1 MSANNINNTNSTK
14 NNVSAPSTSSENT
27 TKKESSGGSVVNLMK
42 GQIFYPMIG
51 IIIFLLVMLF
61 LILSGTNLNNDA
73 SDITTNKDAT
83 KITGDI
89 FLILFICILVFMM
102 SLILIP
108 NFKELKEL
116 FEQIGSVTYVLI
128 YTIFLILF
136 FSMTSNST
144 LNDYAYVIVP
154 FTALLGVFVFYK
166 ATSTN
171 YLDKLNLN
179 YERIKSM
186 ILLFCLITIFIIY
199 YNNDPGGLIQEYF
212 GYSLLL
218 TIITTVFAFL
228 YLIVVIT
235 LGYKETKGENVDGNL
250 LHRFSKFGAYGSV
263 LFFIFLIFVTVKIV
277 QYPGGFFSEN
287 NKARAGGSIVIILLI
302 CILAGMLFISNLFP
316 ELSDKNIS
324 INKLDLFK
332 RSLLMLF
339 GAVLSVLII
348 VWLVYNLQQLSG
360 QSSILSF
367 IINIFLVLSVLSLIY
382 KIIFTTPPSG
392 NNPKQNAFQQLIIN
406 LIFYIPC
413 LFSNIFESLV
423 NQTSK
428 DPVPKENSHW
438 NMLVLAITL
447 FIVYFGIP
455 IVYKH
460 IGQQGG
466 KLLINKPIYTNAE
479 HSLGNYQFFGN
490 GEYDYNYAISFWMF
504 FDAFPPS
511 TNSNYNKYASILS
524 YGNKPNVL
532 YNASKNTLLVTMK
545 HDPNQKSEHHE
556 IELHE
561 DGNRILLKQPN
572 ILLQKWNNIIINYNG
587 GVMDIFINGELIK
600 SNNGVVPYYTLDKL
614 TVGENNGYIGGMCNL
629 VYHKRNLTANNIYFI
644 YNSLKATSPPVT
656 HDTNVTIV
664 DK

>member
-1 MSANNINNTNSTK
+1 MSANNINTNSTK

-27 TKKESSGGSVVNLMK
+27 SKKEGSGGSVVNLMK
-42 GQIFYPMIG
+42 GNIFYPIIG
-51 IIIFLLVMLF
+51 IIIFLLVMLI

-73 SDITTNKDAT
+73 TDVATNKDAT

-89 FLILFICILVFMM
+89 FLIIFVCILVFLMAI
-102 SLILIP
+102 ILIP
-108 NFKELKEL
+108 NFKELKDL

-136 FSMTSNST
+136 FSLTPNST
-144 LNDYAYVIVP
+144 LNDYAYAIVP
-154 FTALLGVFVFYK
+154 FTTLLGVFVFYK

-171 YLDKLNLN
+171 YLDKINLN

-235 LGYKETKGENVDGNL
+235 LGHKDNKSEKTDGNL
-250 LHRFSKFGAYGSV
+250 LHSFSKFGAYGSV
-263 LFFIFLIFVTVKIV
+263 LFFLFLIIVTILIV

-287 NKARAGGSIVIILLI
+287 NKARAGGSIIIILLI

-324 INKLDLFK
+324 VNKLDLFK

-339 GAVLSVLII
+339 GAILSILII

-360 QSSILSF
+360 QSSIFSF
-367 IINIFLVLSVLSLIY
+367 IINIFLVLSILSLIY
-382 KIIFTTPPSG
+382 KILFTTPPSG
-392 NNPKQNAFQQLIIN
+392 NNAKQNAFSQLIIN

-413 LFSNIFESLV
+413 LFSNIFDSLL
-423 NQTSK
+423 NLNDK
-428 DPVPKENSHW
+428 DPAPKENSHW
-438 NMLVLAITL
+438 HMLLLAIVL
-447 FIVYFGIP
+447 FVVYFGIP
-455 IVYKH
+455 VVYKH
-460 IGQQGG
+460 FSQQGG
-466 KLLINKPIYTNAE
+466 KLLINKPIYTNSE
-479 HSLGNYQFFGN
+479 YSLGNYEYFSN
-490 GEYDYNYAISFWMF
+490 GVYDYNYAISFWMF

-524 YGNKPNVL
+524 YGNKPNIL
-532 YNASKNTLLVTMK
+532 YNSAKNTLMVTMK
-545 HDPNQKSEHHE
+545 HDPNHKSKHHL
-556 IELHE
+556 IELDE

-587 GVMDIFINGELIK
+587 GVLDIFINGELIK

-629 VYHKRNLTANNIYFI
+629 VYHKKNLTANNIYFI
-644 YNSLKATSPPVT
+644 YNSLKGTSPPVT
-656 HDTNVTIV
+656 QDTNVTII

>member
-1 MSANNINNTNSTK
+1 MSANNINTNSTK
-14 NNVSAPSTSSENT
+14 TNVSAPSTSSENT
-27 TKKESSGGSVVNLMK
+27 TKKESSGGAVVNLMK
-42 GQIFYPMIG
+42 GPIFYPIIG
-51 IIIFLLVMLF
+51 IIIFLLVMLI
-61 LILSGTNLNNDA
+61 LILSGTNLNKDV
-73 SDITTNKDAT
+73 SDIKNNKDTT
-83 KITGDI
+83 KITGYI
-89 FLILFICILVFMM
+89 FLIIFVCILVFML
-102 SLILIP
+102 SIILIP

-116 FEQIGSVTYVLI
+116 FEQIGNVTYVLV

-136 FSMTSNST
+136 FSLTSNST
-144 LNDYAYVIVP
+144 LNDYAYAIVP

-166 ATSTN
+166 ASTTN
-171 YLDKLNLN
+171 YLDKINLN
-179 YERIKSM
+179 YERVKTM

-235 LGYKETKGENVDGNL
+235 LGHKDSKVENTDGNL

-263 LFFIFLIFVTVKIV
+263 LFFIFLFIVTVTIV

-324 INKLDLFK
+324 VNKLDLFK

-339 GAVLSVLII
+339 GTILSILII

-360 QSSILSF
+360 QSSIFSF

-392 NNPKQNAFQQLIIN
+392 NNPKQNAFKQLIIN

-413 LFSNIFESLV
+413 VFSNIFDSLL
-423 NQTSK
+423 NLTSK
-428 DPVPKENSHW
+428 DTAPKENSHW
-438 NMLVLAITL
+438 HMLLLAIVL
-447 FIVYFGIP
+447 FVVYFSIP
-455 IVYKH
+455 IIYSRVS
-460 IGQQGG
+460 QQGG
-466 KLLINKPIYTNAE
+466 NLLINKPIYTNVE
-479 HSLGNYQFFGN
+479 RSLGNYQFFSN

-511 TNSNYNKYASILS
+511 TNSNYNKYTSILS

-532 YNASKNTLLVTMK
+532 YNASKNTLMVTMK
-545 HDPNQKSEHHE
+545 HNPNQKSEHNI
-556 IELHE
+556 IELDE

-600 SNNGVVPYYTLDKL
+600 SNNGVVPYYTLDEL

-629 VYHKRNLTANNIYFI
+629 VYHKKNLTANSIYFI
-644 YNSLKATSPPVT
+644 YNSLKGISPPVT
-656 HDTNVTIV
+656 HDTNVTFIH
-664 DK
+664 K

>member
-1 MSANNINNTNSTK
+1 MNTNSTK
-14 NNVSAPSTSSENT
+14 NNVSAPSNLSENT
-27 TKKESSGGSVVNLMK
+27 TKKEGSGGGVVDLMK
-42 GQIFYPMIG
+42 GPVFYPIIG
-51 IIIFLLVMLF
+51 IMVFLLVMLI
-61 LILSGTNLNNDA
+61 LILSGTNLNEDV
-73 SDITTNKDAT
+73 SDVATDKDAT

-89 FLILFICILVFMM
+89 FLIIFVCILVFLL
-102 SLILIP
+102 SIALIP
-108 NFKELKEL
+108 NFKELKDL
-116 FEQIGSVTYVLI
+116 FEQIGSVTYVLV

-136 FSMTSNST
+136 FSLTSNST
-144 LNDYAYVIVP
+144 LDTYAYAIVP
-154 FTALLGVFVFYK
+154 FTALLGAFVFYK
-166 ATSTN
+166 ATTTN
-171 YLDKLNLN
+171 YLEKINLN

-235 LGYKETKGENVDGNL
+235 LGHKDTKSVNTNASGNL
-250 LHRFSKFGAYGSV
+250 LQSFSKFGAYGSV
-263 LFFIFLIFVTVKIV
+263 LFFIFLIAVTVIIV

-287 NKARAGGSIVIILLI
+287 NKARAGGSIIIILLI

-316 ELSDKNIS
+316 ELSNKNIS
-324 INKLDLFK
+324 VNKLDLFK

-339 GAVLSVLII
+339 GTILSILII
-348 VWLVYNLQQLSG
+348 LWLVYNLQHLSG

-367 IINIFLVLSVLSLIY
+367 IINVFLVLSVLSLIY
-382 KIIFTTPPSG
+382 KIVFTSPPSG
-392 NNPKQNAFQQLIIN
+392 NNAKQNAFGQLIIN

-413 LFSNIFESLV
+413 IFSNIFDGAL
-423 NQTSK
+423 NLTSK
-428 DPVPKENSHW
+428 DAATKENSHW
-438 NMLVLAITL
+438 YMLLLAILL
-447 FIVYFGIP
+447 FIVYFSIP
-455 IVYKH
+455 IVYRFVS
-460 IGQQGG
+460 QQGG
-466 KLLINKPIYTNAE
+466 KLLINKPIYTNTEYA
-479 HSLGNYQFFGN
+479 LGNYQYFSN
-490 GEYDYNYAISFWMF
+490 GAYDYNYAISFWIF

-532 YNASKNTLLVTMK
+532 YNASKNTLMVTMK
-545 HDPNQKSEHHE
+545 HDNDQKSEHNT
-556 IELHE
+556 IELDE
-561 DGNRILLKQPN
+561 DGNRILLKQPD

-600 SNNGVVPYYTLDKL
+600 SNNGVVPYYTLDNL

-629 VYHKRNLTANNIYFI
+629 VYHKKNLTANNIYFI

-664 DK
+664 DQ